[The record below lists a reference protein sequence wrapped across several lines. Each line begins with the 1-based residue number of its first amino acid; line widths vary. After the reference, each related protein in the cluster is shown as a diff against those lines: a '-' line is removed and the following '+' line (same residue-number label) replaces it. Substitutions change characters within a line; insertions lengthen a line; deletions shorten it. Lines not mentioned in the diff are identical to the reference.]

1 VCGIAGILD
10 PAAATGADRLGGL
23 ASTMASSLVHRGPDD
38 SGLWVDA
45 DAGVSLGHR
54 RLAVIELGPGGA
66 QPMVASGGRW
76 VVAYNGEIYNHVEV
90 RHRLECGGTRFRS
103 GSDTEV
109 LVAAVERWGVDK
121 ALDAC
126 EGMFAAALWDRRDR
140 HLHLVRD
147 RFGEKPLYYGWV
159 GTLFAFASELKAMRT
174 LPGFAPELDRRAV
187 AGYLRHNCIPA
198 PDTIYRGVRKLLPG
212 HLVTLTRESTP
223 GGLPEQRCYW
233 SAAEAVERARQHPL
247 SATDAELTDRLES
260 TLSDS
265 VGSRM
270 VADVPVGAFL
280 SGGIDSSAIVAL
292 MQRHASGSVRTFTVG
307 FADRSFDESAEAAA
321 VARHLGTDHTAVE
334 IGDAEAVDVISRL
347 PDIWD
352 EPFADVSQIPTY
364 LVSQVARQQVT
375 VSLSGDGGD
384 ELFAGYNRHAWLD
397 RVWGRAAGFPTG
409 ARRSAGAAL
418 GRIPPALVERV
429 GRATSVL
436 PVGWQVRNPSN
447 KVAKL
452 ARVLAAS
459 DPEDAYQALT
469 THWPNSRS
477 LVLGAEPLHTAQD
490 SRISPVQGAGIT
502 EQMLWLDLVGYLPDD
517 ILAKVDRAAMA
528 VSLETR
534 VPFLDRR
541 VLDLA
546 WSLPLDAKLR
556 GGRTKWLLRQVLDRY
571 VPATLVDRP
580 KMGFGL
586 PIGSWL
592 RGELAPWAEH
602 LLDERRLRAQGVLDP
617 LPVRRAWDLHRSG
630 RRDLGYELWD
640 VLVLQSWI
648 DRWMPSLN

>member
-1 VCGIAGILD
+1 MCGIAGVLD
-10 PAAATGADRLGGL
+10 SAAATGADRLGGL

-45 DAGVSLGHR
+45 DAGVALGHR

-66 QPMVASGGRW
+66 QPMVSSGGRW
-76 VVAYNGEIYNHVEV
+76 VVAYNGEVYNHVEI
-90 RHRLECGGTRFRS
+90 RHRLECSGTRFRG

-159 GTLFAFASELKAMRT
+159 GTLFTFASELKAMCT

-212 HLVTLTRESTP
+212 HLVTLTGASTP
-223 GGLPEQRCYW
+223 GRLPEQRCYW
-233 SAAEAVERARQHPL
+233 SAAEAVERARQRPL
-247 SATDAELTDRLES
+247 SGTDAELTDRLES
-260 TLSDS
+260 TLADS
-265 VGSRM
+265 VASRM

-292 MQRHASGSVRTFTVG
+292 MQRHASGRVRTFTIG

-321 VARHLGTDHTAVE
+321 VAGHLGTDHTAVE
-334 IGDAEAVDVISRL
+334 ISDAEAVEVLSRL

-364 LVSQVARQQVT
+364 LVSRVARQQVT

-384 ELFAGYNRHAWLD
+384 ELFAGYNRHAWLE
-397 RVWGRAAGFPTG
+397 RLWRQASKVPVRTRRTAG
-409 ARRSAGAAL
+409 SVL
-418 GRIPPALVERV
+418 SRIPPSAVDRLDRT
-429 GRATSVL
+429 GLLPAAWQFRIPATKL
-436 PVGWQVRNPSN
+436 
-447 KVAKL
+447 AKL
-452 ARVLAAS
+452 AKVLAAS
-459 DPEDAYQALT
+459 DAQDAYLALT
-469 THWPNSRS
+469 SHWDDPTSM
-477 LVLGAEPLHTAQD
+477 VLGIDDEGPPSHGLDQL
-490 SRISPVQGAGIT
+490 SGAGIT
-502 EQMLWLDLVGYLPDD
+502 EEMLWLDLVGYLPDD
-517 ILAKVDRAAMA
+517 ILVKVDRAAMA

-534 VPFLDRR
+534 VPFLDRQ

-546 WSLPLDAKLR
+546 WRLPLDVKLR
-556 GGRTKWLLRQVLDRY
+556 KGRTKWLLRQVLDRH

-592 RGELAPWAEH
+592 RGDLAPWAEH
-602 LLDERRLRAQGVLDP
+602 LLDERRLRDQGVLDP
-617 LPVRRAWDLHRSG
+617 VPVRRAWDLHRSG

-640 VLVLQSWI
+640 VLVLQAWI
-648 DRWMPSLN
+648 DRWMPSLG